1 MAEDREVRTLAQL
14 IRGQAAARPER
25 VATVFEGRETRYGEL
40 DARAERVAGGL
51 LAAGC
56 APQGRVAILAKN
68 SDHYTEILFGAAKA
82 NLVLVPVNWRLAP
95 PEVRFIVDDAGAEV
109 LFVGPEF
116 AALVEA
122 IREELPS
129 LRAIVALGADHG
141 AWEAYES
148 WRDRH
153 QAPRPER
160 PAAPSDIA
168 VQMYTSG
175 TTGLPKGAQ
184 LSHHGLCELVS
195 TGTRQFEAWSAA
207 EVSLVAMP
215 LFHIGGTGYALLGY
229 HMGATN
235 VIMPE
240 VDPGAIIAAIARHR
254 VTKVFFVPAV
264 ILFILEHP
272 SCSDADFS
280 SLDLVLYGAA
290 PMPQDLLTK
299 ALRVLGCGFAQVYGL
314 TETSGAVTYLEP
326 HDHDPARPE
335 LLLSCGKA
343 MEGIEIAVVDGDD
356 NPVAPR
362 EVGEI
367 VCRASQN
374 MVGYWNLPEE
384 TARALRGGWFHTGDA
399 GYLDEAGYLYIYDR
413 VKDMIIS
420 GGENIY
426 PAEVENALFGHPG
439 VADVA
444 AIGVPDERWGE
455 AVKAIVV
462 ARPGAEPTAEE
473 LIAFAKTRIADFKA
487 PSSVDF
493 VAELPRN
500 PSGKILKR
508 ELREPYW
515 RGRQRKVN

>member
-1 MAEDREVRTLAQL
+1 
-14 IRGQAAARPER
+14 
-25 VATVFEGRETRYGEL
+25 
-40 DARAERVAGGL
+40 
-51 LAAGC
+51 
-56 APQGRVAILAKN
+56 
-68 SDHYTEILFGAAKA
+68 
-82 NLVLVPVNWRLAP
+82 
-95 PEVRFIVDDAGAEV
+95 
-109 LFVGPEF
+109 
-116 AALVEA
+116 
-122 IREELPS
+122 
-129 LRAIVALGADHG
+129 
-141 AWEAYES
+141 
-148 WRDRH
+148 
-153 QAPRPER
+153 
-160 PAAPSDIA
+160 
-168 VQMYTSG
+168 
-175 TTGLPKGAQ
+175 
-184 LSHHGLCELVS
+184 
-195 TGTRQFEAWSAA
+195 
-207 EVSLVAMP
+207 
-215 LFHIGGTGYALLGY
+215 
-229 HMGATN
+229 
-235 VIMPE
+235 
-240 VDPGAIIAAIARHR
+240 
-254 VTKVFFVPAV
+254 
-264 ILFILEHP
+264 
-272 SCSDADFS
+272 
-280 SLDLVLYGAA
+280 
-290 PMPQDLLTK
+290 MPQDLLGA

-326 HDHDPARPE
+326 HDHDPERPE

-356 NPVAPR
+356 NPVAPGQ
-362 EVGEI
+362 VGEI

-374 MVGYWNLPEE
+374 MVGYWSLAEE

-462 ARPGAEPTAEE
+462 ARPDAGLTAEA
-473 LIAFAKTRIADFKA
+473 LIEFAQTRIAGFKV

-515 RGRQRKVN
+515 QGRERKVN